1 MSIIYS
7 KEEGRF
13 YLSQD
18 DVMAILICSFVNR

>member
-13 YLSQD
+13 IYQD